1 MRKTTVFDMDGTILD
16 TLSDLATAVNYALS
30 VCGYPARTQSEI
42 KKALGN
48 GVEALI
54 RETAPQDISES
65 ERRKC
70 LEMFKAYYSE
80 HMYVKTAPYPGI
92 IKLCSDLKKAGYR
105 LAVVSN
111 KFDSAV
117 SKLCDIY
124 FKGLFDVAIGEDP
137 SVRKKPAPDGV
148 LKALAELGAGKEDA
162 VYIGDSEVD
171 YNTALNSGLPCICVT
186 WGFRERAELE
196 KLGATIFADTPA
208 EILDLIK
215 KI

>member
-1 MRKTTVFDMDGTILD
+1 MIKTIVFDMDGTILD
-16 TLSDLATAVNYALS
+16 TLSDLAASVNYALS
-30 VCGYPARTQSEI
+30 VCGYPAKTQSEI

-80 HMYVKTAPYPGI
+80 HMYVKTAPYPGR
-92 IKLCSDLKKAGYR
+92 KAGCR

-124 FKGLFDVAIGEDP
+124 FKDIFDVSIGESP
-137 SVRKKPAPDGV
+137 SVRKKPAPDSV
-148 LKALAELGAGKEDA
+148 LKALAELGSRKEDA
-162 VYIGDSEVD
+162 VYVGDSEVD

-196 KLGATIFADTPA
+196 KLGAAIFADTPA
-208 EILDLIK
+208 DILDLIK